1 MLHLGKHHNWRQSV
15 SALFLAAVLASSG
28 CLVRASSR
36 QTDQAQNQSQ
46 EQSQTQSQDPVVIS
60 IFTGKILS
68 QNGEHF
74 ILRDDV
80 NETWYH
86 LDDQQQAGKFC
97 GKNVLVTGVL
107 DRRTDTIQVREITE
121 AKA

>member
-28 CLVRASSR
+28 CVVRASSR
-36 QTDQAQNQSQ
+36 QTNQAQAQNQSQ

-86 LDDQQQAGKFC
+86 LDDQQQAGKFL
-97 GKNVLVTGVL
+97 GKNVSVTGVL
-107 DRRTDTIQVREITE
+107 DPSTDTIRVRSIF
-121 AKA
+121 

>member
-28 CLVRASSR
+28 CVVRASRR
-36 QTDQAQNQSQ
+36 QTNQAQAQNQSQ

-86 LDDQQQAGKFC
+86 LDDQQQAGKFL
-97 GKNVLVTGVL
+97 GKNVSVTGVL
-107 DRRTDTIQVREITE
+107 DPSTDTIRVRSIF
-121 AKA
+121 